1 MQRLIVLLVC
11 ASMMSGGCAARAS
24 GRRISDAT
32 SVPQNSQDPQRA
44 AVDTSLMRDYIRQL
58 AVGSK
63 VRLVQKDGDVI
74 RAILMKNDADPIV
87 IQRRTRIPEAP
98 VEIAIRDIAAVELET
113 NSGSTGRSI
122 AIGAAAAV
130 GATLGVLMLLAAI
143 FAD

>member
-11 ASMMSGGCAARAS
+11 ASMMSGGCAARSS
-24 GRRISDAT
+24 GQVSGSTRDA
-32 SVPQNSQDPQRA
+32 QKSQDTERA
-44 AVDTSLMRDYIRQL
+44 AVDASLMRDYIRQL
-58 AVGSK
+58 PVGSK
-63 VRLVQKDGDVI
+63 VRLVRTDGDVI

-98 VEIAIRDIAAVELET
+98 VEIAVRDIAAVELET